1 MRIKKIRLATLLLEL
16 HEEDIMVKIT
26 FTAVFDSR
34 RKAEEAVTQLS
45 QIGLTDVFIKTSR
58 HLPDFSLTGAGSLSF
73 FSVIFMN
80 LISRPLQGLYL
91 RHVLKRPPALSKNMA
106 V

>member
-1 MRIKKIRLATLLLEL
+1 
-16 HEEDIMVKIT
+16 MVKIT
-26 FTAVFDSR
+26 LTAVFDSR

-73 FSVIFMN
+73 FSADIHEFDLTTVTGSIPEARAEEATRVIEKYGG
-80 LISRPLQGLYL
+80 I
-91 RHVLKRPPALSKNMA
+91 K
-106 V
+106 